1 MDGNFH
7 VASIYDRAKL
17 LAGNLVEG
25 PAIITEMDSTTLVLA
40 DCQAEID
47 ATGVIL
53 IRPRPDAASPTVPQP
68 VAAGQGPAE
77 VKVSRLAPLCRSCPR
92 QSPLVPHATYS
103 PAVDTTSSR
112 IARSTR

>member
-77 VKVSRLAPLCRSCPR
+77 VKVSRLAPLQLTPQAARSI
-92 QSPLVPHATYS
+92 YS
-103 PAVDTTSSR
+103 SVVDTMSSR
-112 IARSTR
+112 IARLTR